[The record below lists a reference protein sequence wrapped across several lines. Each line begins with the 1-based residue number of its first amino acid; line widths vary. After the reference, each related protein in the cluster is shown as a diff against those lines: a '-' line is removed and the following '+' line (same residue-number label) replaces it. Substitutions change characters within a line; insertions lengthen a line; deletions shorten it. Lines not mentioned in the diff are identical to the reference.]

1 MRVAIADHDP
11 DIIEFVGEIVTEQ
24 GHTYVGYAEDSALA
38 DALLGDRFDLLI
50 LDWNLPGKSGMQVL
64 QWMDNA
70 LDERPPVIMMTSRT
84 AKQDI
89 SEALNAGADDYFTK
103 PEDQH
108 VIATRINALLRG
120 NTGGSAMEKVAEY
133 GDYVLDRIGQ
143 TVRHGE
149 KEIAL
154 TAKEFELV
162 DLMFRN
168 RDRTLSRSYIME
180 TVWRTN
186 APLATRTLDMHVS
199 RIRSKL
205 ALKPENGF
213 RIFTVFGYGYRLETL
228 GNASQSG

>member
-11 DIIEFVGEIVTEQ
+11 DIIEFLGKIVTEQ
-24 GHTYVGYAEDSALA
+24 GYAYAGFSDGKSLA
-38 DALLGDRFDLLI
+38 DALLRDKFDLII
-50 LDWNLPGKSGMQVL
+50 LDWSLPGKSGMQL
-64 QWMDNA
+64 LKWMEGA
-70 LDERPPVIMMTSRT
+70 LADRPPVIMMISRT

-89 SEALNAGADDYFTK
+89 SDALNAGADDYITK
-103 PEDQH
+103 PEDKD
-108 VIATRINALLRG
+108 VIAVRIRAMLRG
-120 NTGGSAMEKVAEY
+120 HAAASSMETTAEY
-133 GDYVLDRIGQ
+133 GDYLLDRIAQ
-143 TVRHGE
+143 TVRHGGR
-149 KEIAL
+149 EIAL

-168 RDRTLSRSYIME
+168 RDRTLSRRYIME

-186 APLATRTLDMHVS
+186 AHLATRTLDMHVS

-228 GNASQSG
+228 GNGG